1 MLFKPYVDLIKLPS
15 RKIVDVNI
23 LPPSYLLCQLSW
35 PKGLPRSKQGNML
48 TLFPKLE
55 ICQVLLETL
64 TRDILAQS

>member
-1 MLFKPYVDLIKLPS
+1 MDI
-15 RKIVDVNI
+15 NI
-23 LPPSYLLCQLSW
+23 LPPSYLLCQFSW
-35 PKGLPRSKQGNML
+35 PKGLPPSKQGNML